1 MMMCSDPRRSDEERV
16 KVAVEKMDD
25 ETLAAM
31 ADMMEQIAKKHPR
44 PPRPALTIVKPDL
57 D

>member
-1 MMMCSDPRRSDEERV
+1 MMCSDPRRSDEERV